1 MKLTIVGCAPAYTSQ
16 PGRASSCY
24 LVEHGET
31 AIALDFGQGTFAEM
45 WRYRSPDSLTAVVIS
60 HLHAD
65 HCVDLIPLRHFVKYE
80 RDGHGP
86 ALYGPAE
93 LRARFDAFQAQ
104 PDFFADFDGGALEP
118 GVIRVGDLTIQASRV
133 THIPDSFGFRV
144 APADGDGPGLA
155 YSGDC
160 GNWQDLLPLIR
171 SGDTLLCEA
180 ALGAGGSE
188 GGPHLTA
195 RDAAEAAREGGA
207 ARLVMTHILDRND
220 ETEALEMARESGPAP
235 WRSPDPGSSSTSAS
249 GEVLARSGRGRWAGG
264 LLLLGSSDDA
274 LSPVLLPGWRGGG
287 PAAPA
292 VAGSSATLREWRPS
306 AISYRHG

>member
-24 LVEHGET
+24 LVEHGE
-31 AIALDFGQGTFAEM
+31 AAMALDFGQGTFAEM
-45 WRYRSPDSLTAVVIS
+45 WKYRSPDSLTAVFIS

-80 RDGHGP
+80 RDGRGP
-86 ALYGPAE
+86 ALYGPPE

-104 PDFFADFDGGALEP
+104 EGFFADFYGGALEP
-118 GVIRVGDLTIQASRV
+118 GVMQVGDLTIEASPV

-144 APADGDGPGLA
+144 APADGSGPGLA

-160 GNWQDLLPLIR
+160 GNWRDLLPLIQ

-195 RDAAEAAREGGA
+195 RDAATAAREGGA

-220 ETEALEMARESGPAP
+220 ATEALQVATEVM
-235 WRSPDPGSSSTSAS
+235 PGSS
-249 GEVLARSGRGRWAGG
+249 EVARPG
-264 LLLLGSSDDA
+264 L
-274 LSPVLLPGWRGGG
+274 VLDIR
-287 PAAPA
+287 
-292 VAGSSATLREWRPS
+292 
-306 AISYRHG
+306 